1 MLGRALLAMIVGVR
15 ARVAPGLL
23 ALAALTALA
32 AAASAQGVRDANC
45 DGTVNDAD
53 RSALVT
59 DLFAGGPPA
68 CASADINRDGRLS
81 AADLIAFASGPRIT
95 YIGIA
100 SPDGHPAPSLGTLP
114 DGTPVYFRN
123 AGAGFLIVVE
133 AAPPPDGATIGTSTF
148 NSSPRDPTQRPD
160 FQILVD
166 QDLGDGSPAVCDEF
180 GVPGVDPP
188 DFAATQAVA
197 NSINDLA
204 CRFLVATTP
213 GGTCTQDMF
222 GQPNFVSR
230 ASRAQFCAA
239 VNAQMAF
246 PSGETHVAVQI
257 RDSSG
262 QFSQMREMV
271 LQIQSGPMPP
281 TFTPLPPTATRT
293 ATETA
298 SPTPTES
305 LTPTPIP
312 TRTATVTRTITVTR
326 TSTATATRTATPPS
340 TPTPPPPT
348 ITRTPTRT
356 PTGPTVTASRTAT
369 RTPSRAVATA
379 TATRTG
385 PTPTRTATP
394 TVAGP
399 TRTPTRTGP
408 PPSTATATKPPSPT
422 PTATSSA
429 SGPVVTFLGLT
440 RADDFLLQPTGMS
453 GGIPVYTPQ
462 FGYNFSLIVEAAP
475 GGSHAAVGNS
485 TFRVG
490 GFPDLEIE
498 VTQALG
504 DGSAA
509 VCDDMPPMLGGV
521 PAINPPNF
529 GSDPTIGDRLNDLA
543 CRFVD
548 GTGMKVGRACG
559 DTTSCVLGTD
569 GQHGCVSPAPP
580 TTTQYCGFINQALA
594 FPSGDTLVSVRVRD
608 VRGNL
613 GPVAQILI
621 RVQ

>member
-15 ARVAPGLL
+15 ARVVPGLL
-23 ALAALTALA
+23 ALAAVSALST
-32 AAASAQGVRDANC
+32 AASAQGVRDVNC

-53 RSALVT
+53 RAALVS

-133 AAPPPDGATIGTSTF
+133 AGPPPDGATIGTTTF
-148 NSSPRDPTQRPD
+148 NSSPHDPLQRPD

-166 QDLGDGSPAVCDEF
+166 QNLGDGSSTICDEF
-180 GVPGVDPP
+180 GVPGVDPL
-188 DFAATQAVA
+188 DFAPTQAVA

-204 CRFLVATTP
+204 CRFQVATTA
-213 GGTCTQDMF
+213 GSTCTQDMF
-222 GQPNFVSR
+222 GQPNFVVR
-230 ASRAQFCAA
+230 TSRAQFCAA

-257 RDSSG
+257 RDSSD
-262 QFSQMREMV
+262 QFSQMAQMV
-271 LQIQSGPMPP
+271 LQVQSGPMPP

-298 SPTPTES
+298 SPTATQS
-305 LTPTPIP
+305 LTPTPVP
-312 TRTATVTRTITVTR
+312 TRTASATRTITVTR
-326 TSTATATRTATPPS
+326 TSTRTATRTATSPI
-340 TPTPPPPT
+340 TPTPTAPANT
-348 ITRTPTRT
+348 GTPTRAPTGLT
-356 PTGPTVTASRTAT
+356 PTASAT
-369 RTPSRAVATA
+369 RTPS
-379 TATRTG
+379 RTG
-385 PTPTRTATP
+385 PTPTRTGTP

-399 TRTPTRTGP
+399 TPTRTRTRTPTVPGP
-408 PPSTATATKPPSPT
+408 PTATATATRPPSPT

-429 SGPVVTFLGLT
+429 SGPVIAFLGLT

-462 FGYNFSLIVEAAP
+462 FGYNFSIIVEAMP
-475 GGSHAAVGNS
+475 GSSRFAVGNS
-485 TFRVG
+485 TFRAG
-490 GFPDLEIE
+490 DFPDLEIE
-498 VTQALG
+498 VTHALG
-504 DGSAA
+504 DGSTA
-509 VCDDMPPMLGGV
+509 VCDDMPPTLGGV
-521 PAINPPNF
+521 PAINPPDFNP
-529 GSDPTIGDRLNDLA
+529 DPTVSDRINDLS

-548 GTGMKVGRACG
+548 GTGMKVGRSCG
-559 DTTSCVLGTD
+559 DATSCVLNID

-594 FPSGDTLVSVRVRD
+594 FPSGDTVISARVRD
-608 VRGNL
+608 VRGNP